1 MGTIDM
7 KRWIL
12 LFVVLLGAIPF
23 LHHPAVDADE
33 GMWLPT
39 SIGHDLPIE
48 TLREMGC
55 ELGPEDFWSTDGTG
69 LNGAVLQVCQF
80 FPDRPPF
87 GFGSAT
93 FVSSKGLILTNHHVA
108 YDATAAASTPEH
120 NYVENGFQAATF
132 ADEIPIEGQGVRLT
146 TRFEDV
152 TKIILEGVAEDTTF
166 DERRKIV
173 ARNIQALVDKVE
185 KEVHDFV
192 EVKEMYSG
200 RAYYLCAYDT
210 FKDIRIVNVPP
221 RSIGEYGG
229 DIDNWIWPRHTGD
242 YSYLRAYVAPDGSR
256 AEYSKDNVPFEPKR
270 WAKLSIAGWKPGS
283 FCFIM
288 GYPGR
293 TFRFRTSYSLDYRQR
308 EYYPSQIKALKQ
320 AIARLEEQGE
330 NDEAVRLK
338 NASEIKSLANTLKN
352 FEGMRDG
359 LKATHLVERKREME
373 ARFQEWVDADPERK
387 AKWGHILS
395 DIAASYSAP
404 NRQAILA
411 RLFQGPVPLL
421 AAYTLPMGNP
431 SPQQTEGAIAAISN
445 IVGQLDLNGQRDILA
460 TAVRSNLALPR
471 DQRLGAF
478 EGITADNLDEKIA
491 ELLPAPLD
499 RAHIAE
505 IAKMSRDELSSSEK
519 PLDKLAW
526 RLLEAIPQVNRAYSE
541 FGARIGALRLEL
553 SEAMAAFRNQPE
565 YPDANSTLR
574 LTYGTVKGYS
584 PRDAVEYIHYTSPRG
599 VLEKNTGK
607 KPFDAPEKQLELFRA
622 KDWGRWGDPDLN
634 TLPLDF
640 LSDTDITGGNS
651 GSSIMNAKGEMIGLA
666 FDGNYEA
673 MTSDYQFMP
682 EITRTINVDIRYVLW
697 STEKIDGMRRLI
709 EEMDIVND

>member
-1 MGTIDM
+1 M
-7 KRWIL
+7 KRWTL
-12 LFVVLLGAIPF
+12 LFVVLFGAIPF
-23 LHHPAVDADE
+23 LDRPVADADE

-55 ELGPEDFWSTDGTG
+55 ELGPEDFWSADGTG

-80 FPDRPPF
+80 FPDREPF
-87 GFGSAT
+87 GFGTAT

-120 NYVENGFQAATF
+120 NYVENGFQAATY

-152 TKIILEGVAEDTTF
+152 TKIILEGVTEETTF
-166 DERRKIV
+166 EERGRIV
-173 ARNIQALVDKVE
+173 ERNTQALVERVRQ
-185 KEVHDFV
+185 EVHDFV

-210 FKDIRIVNVPP
+210 FKDVRIVNVPP

-308 EYYPSQIKALKQ
+308 EYYPSQIKELRL
-320 AIARLEEQGE
+320 AIARLEKQGE
-330 NDEAVRLK
+330 NDEAIRLK
-338 NASEIKSLANTLKN
+338 NASQIKSLANTLKN

-359 LKATHLVERKREME
+359 LKATGLVERKREME
-373 ARFQEWVDADPERK
+373 AKFQAWVEADPERK
-387 AKWGHILS
+387 AKWGHILP
-395 DIAASYSAP
+395 DIAAAYAAP
-404 NRQAILA
+404 NRQAVLA
-411 RLFQGPVPLL
+411 RLFQGRAPLL
-421 AAYTLPMGNP
+421 AAYTLPMGRLGP
-431 SPQQTEGAIAAISN
+431 ERMEGMIAAIAN
-445 IVGQLDLNGQRDILA
+445 IVGQLDLEAQRDVLA
-460 TAVRSNLALPR
+460 AAARSNLALPEN
-471 DQRLGAF
+471 QRFDAF
-478 EGITADNLDEKIA
+478 DGITSDNLNAKIA
-491 ELLPAPLD
+491 ELLPEPLD
-499 RAHIAE
+499 RARVAQ
-505 IAKMSRDELSSSEK
+505 IAKMSRDQLSSSDN

-526 RLLEAIPQVNRAYSE
+526 RLLETIPQVNREYSGFVE
-541 FGARIGALRLEL
+541 RIGALRLEL

-574 LTYGTVKGYS
+574 LTFGTVRGYS
-584 PRDAVEYIHYTSPRG
+584 PRDAVEYIHYTTPRG
-599 VLEKNTGK
+599 VLEKDTGTE
-607 KPFDAPEKQLELFRA
+607 PFDAPEKQLELFRA
-622 KDWGRWGDPDLN
+622 KDWGRWGDPELN

-651 GSSIMNAKGEMIGLA
+651 GSSIMNARGEMIGLA

-697 STEKIDGMRRLI
+697 CTEKIDGMQRLI